1 MLYSKHCCSIRNI
14 SKDKTKNYC
23 SLNDI
28 DKFMSTHKL
37 TKQKYT
43 SKYTY
48 KYNCTDMYI
57 IYKYKMK
64 RNINTRMD
72 ATLDTIQY
80 YHHILPL

>member
-14 SKDKTKNYC
+14 PKDKTKTYC
-23 SLNDI
+23 SPNDI
-28 DKFMSTHKL
+28 EKFMSTHKL

-48 KYNCTDMYI
+48 KYNYTDMYI
-57 IYKYKMK
+57 IYKYNMK
-64 RNINTRMD
+64 RIINTRMD
-72 ATLDTIQY
+72 DTLDTIQY